1 MASCTDSSSWNGS
14 HQSVSLWWGFGQ
26 KTILQT
32 LFIFLTCHD
41 IPSYSSHTNISKH
54 LTCSGKVSWIKW
66 DIRVYQSWNTCTI
79 GTASIS
85 WCKMPRLRP
94 GSARIPPKFAERNER
109 FGCVQNWYLHIR
121 LSILNFPYKKNWL
134 VVYLPLWKI
143 WKSMGRIL
151 PYMME
156 NKKCLKPPTRKPFG
170 GYSGMRHFQTHPFFF
185 RVIYSAGYCNMSLW
199 ASHTHKGQGSS
210 GLQRAVLDMS
220 HPIEDFNK

>member
-1 MASCTDSSSWNGS
+1 MPWY
-14 HQSVSLWWGFGQ
+14 
-26 KTILQT
+26 T
-32 LFIFLTCHD
+32 LTVY
-41 IPSYSSHTNISKH
+41 SYSSHTNISKH

-94 GSARIPPKFAERNER
+94 GSARIPPKFAEERDER
-109 FGCVQNWYLHIR
+109 FGFVSKIGTCTFDYQSSIFPIR
-121 LSILNFPYKKNWL
+121 KTGL
-134 VVYLPLWKI
+134 VVYIPLWKI
-143 WKSMGRIL
+143 LKSMGRIL
-151 PYMME
+151 RYMME
-156 NKKCLKPPTRKPFG
+156 NKKCLKPPTRIPFG
-170 GYSGMRHFQTHPFFF
+170 GYRGMPHFQTHPFFF

-220 HPIEDFNK
+220 HPIEDFNN